1 MKRIYWLSIL
11 LIGVFIG
18 AVLVLVAIPLGYA
31 NTDENKEKNILER
44 LKELEDWKAQAQ
56 KKVLY
61 FTSSLPHNTIVN
73 EMTVLTG
80 LSYTVEIEGI
90 YNIDYGACLYFEEAR
105 NKHAGLYLCVNGN
118 TRDWKARYAGA
129 VNVLEFDGHYQC
141 LLKKG
146 DLVDIRAKRIFT
158 DNPNIDLK
166 LYNDREWDC
175 APYLRL
181 TKVFAE

>member
-1 MKRIYWLSIL
+1 MQISFLADHGL
-11 LIGVFIG
+11 LACLRWALCPRTFG
-18 AVLVLVAIPLGYA
+18 LTTTTR
-31 NTDENKEKNILER
+31 N
-44 LKELEDWKAQAQ
+44 
-56 KKVLY
+56 
-61 FTSSLPHNTIVN
+61 SSTTRNSNL
-73 EMTVLTG
+73 
-80 LSYTVEIEGI
+80 
-90 YNIDYGACLYFEEAR
+90 GACLYFGEAG

-118 TRDWKARYAGA
+118 VRDWKARYAGA

-166 LYNDREWDC
+166 LYNDREWDY